1 MWIWVCCSSLEPC
14 TPTYQSQAKA
24 TKPKSFN
31 YWQHKPHPFP
41 HYSVCDCIA
50 VHACVD
56 TYIDME
62 DTPVPAAEVLIDLKG
77 MICQVRSFNIYKT
90 SYCLKVALFH
100 THRSLIL
107 LGPGVPKNFVCI

>member
-1 MWIWVCCSSLEPC
+1 MGLGVLDLVELS

-24 TKPKSFN
+24 TNPKSFN

-41 HYSVCDCIA
+41 HYSVCDCTCIHVA

-77 MICQVRSFNIYKT
+77 ITILCQVRSFNIYNIRLAT
-90 SYCLKVALFH
+90 V
-100 THRSLIL
+100 
-107 LGPGVPKNFVCI
+107 

>member
-1 MWIWVCCSSLEPC
+1 MWVWVYCSSLEPC

-24 TKPKSFN
+24 TKPKSFT
-31 YWQHKPHPFP
+31 YWQHKPHPSLR
-41 HYSVCDCIA
+41 YSVCDCIP

-77 MICQVRSFNIYKT
+77 MTILCQVHVHVRSFNVYTCNIRLPT
-90 SYCLKVALFH
+90 V
-100 THRSLIL
+100 
-107 LGPGVPKNFVCI
+107 